1 MYISLDWINELVNIK
16 NIKLNKLVDKL
27 TLGGFEVEE
36 IFELTIN
43 RQSKVMLDISA
54 TANRADSLSIKGIAK
69 EISALV
75 DKPIKKVKYIN
86 DDSKYIKNF
95 QDNLLSSEEKFA
107 CSTLVALT
115 IENLIDLTVPEW
127 ITEKLLCSGIEPS
140 NNLLDFQTYI
150 LLETGYP
157 LEFYDLDKI
166 QNVVKTKDFNL
177 TLKSATE
184 NYNFHANNDLNYK
197 LNSNILL
204 LTANDYPLSIAG
216 IIPNKEISYTTET
229 KSLLVEGSIFNSKK
243 IRQQSRFIGLRTDRS
258 ARYEKGLNNSSF
270 NNSLLRLIKLLTISN
285 PQLVCKIHTTFDLKQ
300 KKLSNILLKYQNI
313 IEILGP
319 VHNTV
324 TNKSINL
331 PPIEISKYL
340 DRLDFDYEF
349 DEEKFTWSVQIPIAR
364 IDDIEREI
372 DLIEEIGR
380 LHGFNN
386 FVTSLPNIYRIGD
399 EDLSYQIRKRL
410 TGCFL
415 NEGFNELVQYSLI
428 NEQNTENIKLVNPL
442 ISDCSTLRTSL
453 MPGLVK
459 LISENLKQGN
469 NSLEGFEFGHT
480 FSGDINSNYVEKEV
494 ISGIF
499 GGLTIKRDWDDSGK
513 NLSWFEAKGK
523 MEKVFKKLNIKT
535 FWKNSTLVGST
546 NLLHPYRT
554 AELYLPNNLKLGVFG
569 QIHPVVSKNN
579 NISSELFLFEFD
591 LENFKVEFQNQ
602 ILSLYQ
608 PYSLYPKIT
617 KDLSFIVNR
626 NINFSQIK
634 AIIIKHGTSFLKNVT
649 LLDEYRGN
657 SIPKN
662 QTSLCLQLTFQSDTK
677 TLLSKE
683 IDDILKILETV
694 LIKEYAVTFRI

>member
-43 RQSKVMLDISA
+43 RQNKVMLDISA

-75 DKPIKKVKYIN
+75 DKPMKKIKYIN

-95 QDNLLSSEEKFA
+95 QDNFLSSEEKIA
-107 CSTLVALT
+107 CSTFIALT
-115 IENLIDLTVPEW
+115 IENLTDLTVPEW

-177 TLKSATE
+177 TLKSAPKD
-184 NYNFHANNDLNYK
+184 FSFDANNDLNYK

-204 LTANDYPLSIAG
+204 LAANDYPLSIAG
-216 IIPNKEISYTTET
+216 IIPNKEISYTNKT
-229 KSLLVEGSIFNSKK
+229 KSLLIEGSIFNSKK

-300 KKLSNILLKYQNI
+300 KPLPNILLKYQNI

-319 VHNTV
+319 VHDTV
-324 TNKSINL
+324 TNQPINL
-331 PPIEISKYL
+331 SPIQISKYL
-340 DRLDFDYEF
+340 DRLDFNYEF
-349 DEEKFTWSVQIPIAR
+349 DEEKFTWSVQIPIVR

-428 NEQNTENIKLVNPL
+428 NEQNTENIKLINPL
-442 ISDCSTLRTSL
+442 MSDCSTLRTSL

-469 NSLEGFEFGHT
+469 HSLEGFEFGHI

-499 GGLTIKRDWDDSGK
+499 GGLTIKRDWNDSGK

-523 MEKVFKKLNIKT
+523 MEKVFKKLNLNIL
-535 FWKNSTLVGST
+535 WKNSTLVKSNT
-546 NLLHPYRT
+546 LLHPYRT
-554 AELYLPNNLKLGVFG
+554 AELYLPNNLKLGIFG
-569 QIHPVVSKNN
+569 QIHPVISKSN

-602 ILSLYQ
+602 TLSLYK

-626 NINFSQIK
+626 DINFSQIK
-634 AIIIKHGTSFLKNVT
+634 TTIIQHGTSFLNNVT

-677 TLLSKE
+677 TLLTKE
-683 IDDILKILETV
+683 IDDILKNLETV
-694 LIKEYAVTFRI
+694 LVKEYAVTLRI

>member
-16 NIKLNKLVDKL
+16 SIKLNKLVDKL

-36 IFELTIN
+36 IFELNIN
-43 RQSKVMLDISA
+43 RQKKVMLDISA

-75 DKPIKKVKYIN
+75 DKPIKQVKYSN
-86 DDSKYIKNF
+86 ENSKYIENF
-95 QDNLLSSEEKFA
+95 QEKLLSSEEKIA
-107 CSTLVALT
+107 CSTFVALT
-115 IENLIDLTVPEW
+115 IENLTDLTVPEW
-127 ITEKLLCSGIEPS
+127 ITEKLRCSGVEPV

-157 LEFYDLDKI
+157 LEFYDLEKI
-166 QNVVKTKDFNL
+166 QNVVKTKNFNL
-177 TLKSATE
+177 TLKSATKDSCF
-184 NYNFHANNDLNYK
+184 NANNDFKYK
-197 LNSNILL
+197 LNSDILL
-204 LTANDYPLSIAG
+204 LEADNYPLSIAG
-216 IIPNKEISYTTET
+216 IISNKDISYTTET
-229 KSLLVEGSIFNSKK
+229 KSLLVEGSVFNSKK
-243 IRQQSRFIGLRTDRS
+243 IRQQSRFLGLRTDRS

-270 NNSLLRLIKLLTISN
+270 NNSLLRLIQLLTVSN
-285 PQLVCKIHTTFDLKQ
+285 PQLSCKIHTTFNVKQ
-300 KKLSNILLKYQNI
+300 ERLPNISLNYPNI

-319 VHNTV
+319 VHDPI
-324 TNKSINL
+324 TNEPINL
-331 PPIEISKYL
+331 SPIQITKYL
-340 DRLDFDYEF
+340 DRLDFNYKF
-349 DEEKFTWSVQIPIAR
+349 DEKEFIWSVQIPIVR

-386 FVTSLPNIYRIGD
+386 FVTSLPNIYKIGN

-415 NEGFNELVQYSLI
+415 NEGFNELVQYSLV
-428 NEQNTENIKLVNPL
+428 NEQKSENIKLVNPL
-442 ISDCSTLRTSL
+442 MSDCSTLRTSL
-453 MPGLVK
+453 IPNLIK

-469 NSLEGFEFGHT
+469 HSLEGFEFGHV
-480 FSGDINSNYVEKEV
+480 FSGDINLNYVEKEV

-499 GGLTIKRDWDDSGK
+499 GGLTVKRNWNDSGK

-523 MEKVFKKLNIKT
+523 MEKVFKKLNINI
-535 FWKNSTLVGST
+535 FWKNSTLVGNS
-546 NLLHPYRT
+546 NFLHPYRT
-554 AELYLPNNLKLGVFG
+554 AELYLTNNVKLGVFG
-569 QIHPVVSKNN
+569 QIHPVIAKNN

-591 LENFKVEFQNQ
+591 LENFKEEFHNQ
-602 ILSLYQ
+602 MLSLYR

-617 KDLSFIVNR
+617 KDLSFIVDR

-634 AIIIKHGTSFLKNVT
+634 KTIINHGTNFLNSVT

-677 TLLSKE
+677 TLLTKE
-683 IDDILKILETV
+683 IDDILKNLETV
-694 LIKEYAVTFRI
+694 LIKEYAIKLRV

>member
-16 NIKLNKLVDKL
+16 SIKLDKLVDKL

-36 IFELTIN
+36 IFEVNIN
-43 RQSKVMLDISA
+43 QQKKIMLDISA
-54 TANRADSLSIKGIAK
+54 TANRADSLSVKGIAK

-75 DKPIKKVKYIN
+75 DKPIKQVKYIN
-86 DDSKYIKNF
+86 EDSKYIENF
-95 QDNLLSSEEKFA
+95 QENFLISKERIA
-107 CSTLVALT
+107 CSIFVAVT
-115 IENLIDLTVPEW
+115 IENLKDLTVPKW

-166 QNVVKTKDFNL
+166 QDIIKKKNFNL
-177 TLKSATE
+177 TLRSATE
-184 NYNFHANNDLNYK
+184 DSYFNANNDSTYK
-197 LNSNILL
+197 LNSDILL
-204 LTANDYPLSIAG
+204 LEADNYPLSIAG
-216 IIPNKEISYTTET
+216 IIPNKEISYTTKT
-229 KSLLVEGSIFNSKK
+229 KSLLVEGSVFNSKK
-243 IRQQSRFIGLRTDRS
+243 IRQQSRFLGLRTDRS

-270 NNSLLRLIKLLTISN
+270 NNSLLRLIKLLTVSN
-285 PQLVCKIHTTFDLKQ
+285 PQLTCKIHTTFNVEQEQLP
-300 KKLSNILLKYQNI
+300 NILLKYQTI

-319 VHNTV
+319 VHDPV
-324 TNKSINL
+324 TNQPSNL
-331 PPIEISKYL
+331 SPIQITKYL
-340 DRLDFDYEF
+340 DRLDFKYKF
-349 DEEKFTWSVQIPIAR
+349 DADKFIWSVQIPIVR
-364 IDDIEREI
+364 VEDIEREI

-386 FVTSLPNIYRIGD
+386 FVTSLPNIYKIGN
-399 EDLSYQIRKRL
+399 EDLSYQIRKRI
-410 TGCFL
+410 TGCLL
-415 NEGFNELVQYSLI
+415 NEGFNELVQYSLV

-442 ISDCSTLRTSL
+442 ITDCSTLRTSL
-453 MPGLVK
+453 MPNLIK

-469 NSLEGFEFGHT
+469 HSLEGFEFGHV
-480 FSGDINSNYVEKEV
+480 FSGDISSHYLEKEV

-499 GGLTIKRDWDDSGK
+499 GGLTIKRNWTDSGK

-523 MEKVFKKLNIKT
+523 MEKVFEKLNIKIL
-535 FWKNSTLVGST
+535 WKKSTLGVD
-546 NLLHPYRT
+546 NNFLHPYRT
-554 AELYLPNNLKLGVFG
+554 AELYLMNNVKLGIFG
-569 QIHPVVSKNN
+569 QIHPIIAKSN

-591 LENFKVEFQNQ
+591 LENFKEEFQNQ
-602 ILSLYQ
+602 MLSLYK

-626 NINFSQIK
+626 NIEFSQIK
-634 AIIIKHGTSFLKNVT
+634 TTIIKHGTNFLNNVT

-677 TLLSKE
+677 TLLTKE
-683 IDDILKILETV
+683 IDDILKNLETV
-694 LIKEYAVTFRI
+694 LIEKYAITLRV